1 MASVR
6 VNPATNKL
14 FLDFRYQSKRYREY
28 TQLGN
33 TKRNVARLEKLGEK
47 IEMEIQSGTFC
58 YYEHFPESASGKR
71 FAAEALQQQTSQ
83 LVTAALITGRPL
95 IGQQASCLPATP
107 IFMDFAEEWFQES
120 KVGWR
125 ESHTKN
131 VQNMIKK
138 HYLPC
143 FGEKE
148 VGCVTRAD
156 VLKFRS
162 DLTKVPGR
170 NKNSEG
176 LSANR
181 INKIMNPLKQIL
193 DEAADRFEFTTP
205 FARIKPLKVPRS
217 DVQPFT
223 LGEVLRV
230 IDTVREDYKN
240 YYIVRFFTGMR
251 TGEIDGLQWKYVDF
265 ERRQI
270 LVRETVV
277 AGEVEYTKTD
287 SSQRAIQMS
296 EQVYQALKRQ
306 YKATSLVSKFVF
318 CNLKGLPL
326 DHNNVTKRIWY
337 PLLARLKLEKRR
349 PYQSRHTAA
358 TLWLAAGEAP
368 EWIAMQMG
376 HSNTEMLFKVYSRF
390 VPNLTRRDGSAF
402 ERLLEQ
408 KLEELEG

>member
-1 MASVR
+1 M
-6 VNPATNKL
+6 L
-14 FLDFRYQSKRYREY
+14 
-28 TQLGN
+28 
-33 TKRNVARLEKLGEK
+33 
-47 IEMEIQSGTFC
+47 
-58 YYEHFPESASGKR
+58 
-71 FAAEALQQQTSQ
+71 
-83 LVTAALITGRPL
+83 
-95 IGQQASCLPATP
+95 
-107 IFMDFAEEWFQES
+107 
-120 KVGWR
+120 
-125 ESHTKN
+125 
-131 VQNMIKK
+131 
-138 HYLPC
+138 
-143 FGEKE
+143 
-148 VGCVTRAD
+148 
-156 VLKFRS
+156 
-162 DLTKVPGR
+162 
-170 NKNSEG
+170 
-176 LSANR
+176 R
-181 INKIMNPLKQIL
+181 I
-193 DEAADRFEFTTP
+193 
-205 FARIKPLKVPRS
+205 
-217 DVQPFT
+217 
-223 LGEVLRV
+223 

-408 KLEELEG
+408 KLAELEG